1 MNDPSQAV
9 KPIARETLAE
19 QMARDIMERI
29 VAGSPSPGETLPA
42 EPVLAEQY
50 GVSRSVVRDA
60 TRLLAA
66 RGLVEI
72 RHGKGVFVTDSQ
84 RKAFADA
91 LFLAL
96 RREGASVWDVEE
108 LEQILLPAALALA
121 AKRASADELAEI
133 RGLVEQFIE
142 ERRQAITT
150 STDAGSEAGEP
161 KDGAMAT
168 ACADPLRAIYEAT
181 HNSVIAHFSEL
192 IVALRSWR
200 EWTSLTP
207 EEDLELDIRFLET
220 MLRALETRDP
230 QKVAEWAAEY
240 QSVSAQPE
248 IADAMKKT
256 PIGDVPRIGL
266 RP

>member
-1 MNDPSQAV
+1 MTAQQETIR
-9 KPIARETLAE
+9 PIARETLAE
-19 QMARDIMERI
+19 RMARDIMERI
-29 VAGSPSPGETLPA
+29 LAGSPASGEALPA
-42 EPVLAEQY
+42 EPALAAQY

-84 RKAFADA
+84 REAFADA

-108 LEQILLPAALALA
+108 LEQILLPAAIALA
-121 AKRASADELAEI
+121 AKRASAEELTEI
-133 RGLVEQFIE
+133 RGLVEHFIK
-142 ERRQAITT
+142 ERRQAIAVSAETGKPEDSTT
-150 STDAGSEAGEP
+150 AA
-161 KDGAMAT
+161 AFV
-168 ACADPLRAIYEAT
+168 DPLRAIYEAT
-181 HNSVIAHFSEL
+181 HNPVIAHFSEL

-220 MLRALETRDP
+220 MLCALEARDP
-230 QKVAEWAAEY
+230 QKVAEWAAKY
-240 QSVSAQPE
+240 QSVITQPE
-248 IADAMKKT
+248 VAEAMKKT